1 MTAIITIAN
10 QKGGVGKTTTA
21 INLSA
26 AIANRGKRTLLID
39 LDPQANSTIAFFAS
53 GEISASMFDVLSE
66 TRTPMAGVIK
76 PTKDPNLFLGPGRL
90 ALAKLEQVL
99 AGQFDAPY
107 RLKDALSPVLK
118 DFDYIVLDTPPSLGI
133 LTVNAM
139 VTSSHLLV
147 PIQAAYFAIEGT
159 DDLLETY
166 ERIRARPNPGLKVL
180 GVVITLFDKRTNIS
194 RDTHGQI
201 RSVFG
206 EVLFKTKISKN
217 VRLEES
223 PAYKET
229 ILTFAGRMIRVDE
242 IRPNPDQPRKALGDL
257 RELTESV
264 REKGVLEPLLVRFIA
279 REGCFYI
286 ISGERRYHAARAAG
300 LREVPCIEKSVDDAE
315 TLEIALIENIQRKD
329 LTAFEEADG
338 LQRLAS
344 QFEYTHEDMA
354 KKIGRARSSVTE
366 TLSLLNI
373 PELLRKKCVE
383 NGIVSKSLLL
393 QIARQPTEKKMIEM
407 FQRIL
412 QGGLTRDEARRERR
426 EEQSGPQ
433 RPQPFIFHF
442 EPQNDAFKFRIQFKK
457 SHVSRDELIVT
468 LREILAQLEGT
479 AAAADSTAA

>member
-1 MTAIITIAN
+1 LKKAGLPVTLKMRHDAHYIEQLTSYS
-10 QKGGVGKTTTA
+10 G
-21 INLSA
+21 A
-26 AIANRGKRTLLID
+26 A
-39 LDPQANSTIAFFAS
+39 
-53 GEISASMFDVLSE
+53 V
-66 TRTPMAGVIK
+66 
-76 PTKDPNLFLGPGRL
+76 
-90 ALAKLEQVL
+90 
-99 AGQFDAPY
+99 
-107 RLKDALSPVLK
+107 
-118 DFDYIVLDTPPSLGI
+118 
-133 LTVNAM
+133 
-139 VTSSHLLV
+139 
-147 PIQAAYFAIEGT
+147 
-159 DDLLETY
+159 
-166 ERIRARPNPGLKVL
+166 
-180 GVVITLFDKRTNIS
+180 
-194 RDTHGQI
+194 
-201 RSVFG
+201 
-206 EVLFKTKISKN
+206 
-217 VRLEES
+217 
-223 PAYKET
+223 
-229 ILTFAGRMIRVDE
+229 GRMIRVDE

-279 REGCFYI
+279 NEGCFYI

-373 PELLRKKCVE
+373 PESLRKRCVE
-383 NGIVSKSLLL
+383 NGITSKSLLL
-393 QIARQPTEKKMIEM
+393 QIARQPTEKKMMEM

-468 LREILAQLEGT
+468 LREILAQLEGAST
-479 AAAADSTAA
+479 DMTNGSEQSENGSAADSTAA